1 MGTFEITPAYLGW
14 MVLIIISL
22 GGWALLGAGKN
33 RTYAL
38 TKDPYWMDF
47 YLFHLG
53 CTGLF
58 FLGTFIGSLLMKY
71 LGDQNLLALLV
82 SLPAIAAM
90 AWLIVNWVIIFFS
103 PAPWIGPR
111 PRWWRET
118 HHTLYAWTRHKKHH
132 HIHAARLYRLHTRSA
147 PPLEPITN
155 IRKTNQPF
163 VTELTAF
170 TNTQTS
176 FQMYQDQIPSNHTHR
191 YTLRGTITGP
201 FTFTGEVPEKY
212 LCAEDLSYRKSMYFP
227 AEPNLEQTRTRTV
240 ELFVD
245 LHRLSFVQVAGE
257 DYVRRHSWVVSFANV
272 SSSDVKLQRL
282 DSGQLQITVG
292 EPDPVSG
299 QSFVFVSDQG
309 WWTRLKA
316 KPARLVKALE
326 SKRWLPVTAGS
337 LVRKNFAGE
346 ESPVEGSVVPEHAQ
360 VEYFSAQ

>member
-1 MGTFEITPAYLGW
+1 MTSYEITPAILFG
-14 MVLIIISL
+14 IGITIISL

-53 CTGLF
+53 CAGLF
-58 FLGTFIGSLLMKY
+58 FFGFLLTDF
-71 LGDQNLLALLV
+71 LNHFPVIEPHTWIVGLLAF
-82 SLPAIAAM
+82 AAV
-90 AWLIVNWVIIFFS
+90 AWLIVNYIIIFFS

-132 HIHAARLYRLHTRSA
+132 HIHAARLYRLPTPTA

-212 LCAEDLSYRKSMYFP
+212 LSTEDLSYRKSMYFP

-245 LHRLSFVQVAGE
+245 LHRLSFVQVPDE

-282 DSGQLQITVG
+282 DSGQLQLTVG

-346 ESPVEGSVVPEHAQ
+346 QGPVEGSVVPEHGQ
-360 VEYFSAQ
+360 GEYFSGQ

>member
-1 MGTFEITPAYLGW
+1 MTPYEITPPIFG
-14 MVLIIISL
+14 LILFSTIGL

-53 CTGLF
+53 CVGLF
-58 FLGTFIGSLLMKY
+58 FFGFLLNDF
-71 LGDQNLLALLV
+71 LNHFPVIEPHTWIVVLLAF
-82 SLPAIAAM
+82 AAV
-90 AWLIVNWVIIFFS
+90 AWLIVNYIIIFFS
-103 PAPWIGPR
+103 PAPWVGLR

-132 HIHAARLYRLHTRSA
+132 HIHAARLYRIPTPTA

-170 TNTQTS
+170 TNTHTS
-176 FQMYQDQIPSNHTHR
+176 FRMYQEQIPSNHTHR

-212 LCAEDLSYRKSMYFP
+212 LSAEDLSYRKSMYFP

-245 LHRLSFVQVAGE
+245 LHRLSFVQVATE
-257 DYVRRHSWVVSFANV
+257 DYLRRHSWVVSFANV
-272 SSSDVKLQRL
+272 SSADVKLQRL

-299 QSFVFVSDQG
+299 QSFVFVSDRG

-316 KPARLVKALE
+316 KPGRLVKALD
-326 SKRWLPVTAGS
+326 SRRWLPVTGGS

-346 ESPVEGSVVPEHAQ
+346 EGPVEGSVVPEHGQ
-360 VEYFSAQ
+360 GEYFSAQ

>member
-1 MGTFEITPAYLGW
+1 MTTYEITPA
-14 MVLIIISL
+14 VLWCIGIIIISL
-22 GGWALLGAGKN
+22 GGWALLGSGKN

-38 TKDPYWMDF
+38 AKDPFWMDL
-47 YLFHLG
+47 YLFILG
-53 CTGLF
+53 ASGLF
-58 FLGTFIGSLLMKY
+58 FSGMLISSIMMNSLGNENLVAILAGLLGAGC
-71 LGDQNLLALLV
+71 LGWFLLT
-82 SLPAIAAM
+82 
-90 AWLIVNWVIIFFS
+90 WTGTFFS
-103 PAPWIGPR
+103 PAPFIGPR

-132 HIHAARLYRLHTRSA
+132 HIHAARLYRLPTPTA

-155 IRKTNQPF
+155 IRTTNQPF

-201 FTFTGEVPEKY
+201 FTFTGEIPEKY

-227 AEPNLEQTRTRTV
+227 AEPNLEQTRARTV

-360 VEYFSAQ
+360 NEYFSAQ

>member
-1 MGTFEITPAYLGW
+1 MVSFELPSGILWLLLMT
-14 MVLIIISL
+14 IIGL
-22 GGWALLGAGKN
+22 GGWAILGGGKN

-38 TKDPYWMDF
+38 TKDPFWMDL
-47 YLFHLG
+47 YLFALG
-53 CTGLF
+53 GMGLL
-58 FLGTFIGSLLMKY
+58 FLCIIFSWMMNQNAY
-71 LGDQNLLALLV
+71 LQPYSWVVALLGFGAGCWF
-82 SLPAIAAM
+82 LLT
-90 AWLIVNWVIIFFS
+90 WTGTFFS
-103 PAPWIGPR
+103 PAPFIGPR

-147 PPLEPITN
+147 PPIEPITN

-201 FTFTGEVPEKY
+201 FTFTGEIPEKY

-272 SSSDVKLQRL
+272 SSADVKLQRL

-292 EPDPVSG
+292 EPDSVSG

-346 ESPVEGSVVPEHAQ
+346 QGPVEGSVVPEHGQ
-360 VEYFSAQ
+360 GEYFSGQ

>member
-1 MGTFEITPAYLGW
+1 MTPYEITPAILFG
-14 MVLIIISL
+14 IGITIISL

-38 TKDPYWMDF
+38 TKDPHWMDF

-53 CTGLF
+53 CAGLF
-58 FLGTFIGSLLMKY
+58 FFGFLLTDF
-71 LGDQNLLALLV
+71 LNHFPVIEPHTWIVGLL
-82 SLPAIAAM
+82 AIAAM
-90 AWLIVNWVIIFFS
+90 AWLIVNYIIIFFS

-118 HHTLYAWTRHKKHH
+118 HHTLYAWTRHKEHH
-132 HIHAARLYRLHTRSA
+132 HIHAARLYRIHTPTA
-147 PPLEPITN
+147 PPVEPITN

-201 FTFTGEVPEKY
+201 FTFTGEIPEKY
-212 LCAEDLSYRKSMYFP
+212 LSAEDLSYRKSMYFP
-227 AEPNLEQTRTRTV
+227 AEPNLEQTHSRTV

-245 LHRLSFVQVAGE
+245 LHRLSFVQVATE
-257 DYVRRHSWVVSFANV
+257 DYLRRHSWVVSFANV
-272 SSSDVKLQRL
+272 SSADVKLQRL
-282 DSGQLQITVG
+282 DSGQLQVTVG

-299 QSFVFVSDQG
+299 QSFVFVSDRG

-316 KPARLVKALE
+316 KPGRLVKALD
-326 SKRWLPVTAGS
+326 SRRWLPVTAGS

-346 ESPVEGSVVPEHAQ
+346 EGPVEGSVVPEHAQ
-360 VEYFSAQ
+360 GEYFSAQ